1 MCISNKLN
9 QVLLDWQSG
18 SLLGP
23 KISDIIQ
30 FSRRIFGEH
39 LVSATVHDFFWR
51 LTVHE
56 FDSTSFRKRMIP
68 HPVARREDKD
78 GREESC
84 SPCSVPHAHLAV
96 TGASGGQ
103 AETQRSSSGGNITAY
118 CLQIFQPHAADTSIK
133 TTLPIPTTPLYIFT
147 SFTLAP

>member
-1 MCISNKLN
+1 
-9 QVLLDWQSG
+9 
-18 SLLGP
+18 
-23 KISDIIQ
+23 
-30 FSRRIFGEH
+30 
-39 LVSATVHDFFWR
+39 
-51 LTVHE
+51 
-56 FDSTSFRKRMIP
+56 MIP

-118 CLQIFQPHAADTSIK
+118 CLHIFQPHAADTHAADTSIK